1 MRDFYSKGRSTV
13 FAENGMCATSHPI
26 AAQAAVDVLKDG
38 GNAMD
43 AAIAGAVLLGIC
55 EPQMTGIGGDCF
67 VLFSPAGRD
76 DVLAM
81 NGSGRAP
88 ANLTADKLR
97 EAGHNKVPLRDPSAV
112 TIPTAIDAFCT
123 LSEDWGKLGLDRIL
137 QPAIQYARN
146 GVAVAP
152 RVGYDW
158 SNLLDT
164 FHETAIPFF
173 TNNGSAPATGT
184 RFSYPGQAEVIE
196 KIAAQGRDGFYSGD
210 VCADMVET
218 LRSLGGQHTEDD
230 FADARAEYTK
240 PISGSYGKYEL
251 IEHPPNGQGATAI
264 LMANM
269 LKNFDIASLDPYGVE
284 RAHIEAEISKL
295 AYDARNRLIADPTV
309 TDGTERMLSTE
320 LANELSAL
328 ISKTKVNKRVS
339 EITEAVHKDTVYIP
353 WLIVTA
359 CQYRLSIQFSMVSD
373 QELPAANTEFCS
385 KTVVQALT

>member
-97 EAGHNKVPLRDPSAV
+97 EAGHDKVPLRDPSAV

-137 QPAIQYARN
+137 RPAIQYARN

-152 RVGYDW
+152 RHFILNILGDPI
-158 SNLLDT
+158 T
-164 FHETAIPFF
+164 
-173 TNNGSAPATGT
+173 
-184 RFSYPGQAEVIE
+184 
-196 KIAAQGRDGFYSGD
+196 KI
-210 VCADMVET
+210 
-218 LRSLGGQHTEDD
+218 
-230 FADARAEYTK
+230 
-240 PISGSYGKYEL
+240 
-251 IEHPPNGQGATAI
+251 
-264 LMANM
+264 
-269 LKNFDIASLDPYGVE
+269 
-284 RAHIEAEISKL
+284 
-295 AYDARNRLIADPTV
+295 
-309 TDGTERMLSTE
+309 
-320 LANELSAL
+320 
-328 ISKTKVNKRVS
+328 
-339 EITEAVHKDTVYIP
+339 
-353 WLIVTA
+353 
-359 CQYRLSIQFSMVSD
+359 
-373 QELPAANTEFCS
+373 
-385 KTVVQALT
+385 